1 MLAADACRAA
11 GLRLAELADG
21 TRGRLATTTRRPTPA
36 PNPIEPNPIEL
47 GWRAGPDDYDVAV
60 EAALSDDGVDALI
73 VIYAPAVEHR
83 RAEVAGA
90 IGAAA
95 ARVAGKPVLATF
107 LGADDDLPLAAAE
120 RTIPVFDFPD
130 EAAETLGR
138 IARYGA
144 WLDEP
149 EGTVPSFDDI
159 DQPALRA
166 AVEAMLGEDD
176 EGRWLDRDEA
186 ARLLSLA
193 GLPVARHEVVADAD
207 AAVAAAETIGWPV
220 ALKATGV
227 ARFHPGEGGG
237 VALDL
242 HDADDLRAAYTRMC
256 DALGAAMQPA
266 VVQAQTPTGV
276 DALVA
281 AHQHAAFG
289 GVMTLGI
296 GGGMSAAN
304 PDLPMRVLPMTDA
317 DADRLIA
324 AAPIASLLAEEGGN
338 NGTATAACRDLLVR
352 LAAVLELVPELA
364 DVLLNPLIVSGSGA
378 NIVDAWIRL
387 APYRWDPAPDVRR
400 LS

>member
-1 MLAADACRAA
+1 MLV
-11 GLRLAELADG
+11 DG
-21 TRGRLATTTRRPTPA
+21 P
-36 PNPIEPNPIEL
+36 
-47 GWRAGPDDYDVAV
+47 
-60 EAALSDDGVDALI
+60 
-73 VIYAPAVEHR
+73 
-83 RAEVAGA
+83 
-90 IGAAA
+90 
-95 ARVAGKPVLATF
+95 
-107 LGADDDLPLAAAE
+107 
-120 RTIPVFDFPD
+120 
-130 EAAETLGR
+130 
-138 IARYGA
+138 
-144 WLDEP
+144 
-149 EGTVPSFDDI
+149 
-159 DQPALRA
+159 
-166 AVEAMLGEDD
+166 

-193 GLPVARHEVVADAD
+193 GLPVARHVVVADVD
-207 AAVAAAETIGWPV
+207 AAVLAAESLGWPV

-242 HDADDLRAAYTRMC
+242 HDADDLRGAYARMC

-266 VVQAQTPTGV
+266 VVQEQAPTGV

-281 AHQHAAFG
+281 AHQHVSFG
-289 GVMTLGI
+289 GVMTVGI

-304 PDLPMRVLPMTDA
+304 PDLPMRVLPITDA

-324 AAPIASLLAEEGGN
+324 AAPIASLLAEEGGD
-338 NGTATAACRDLLVR
+338 GTATAACRDLLVR
-352 LAAVLELVPELA
+352 LGAVLELVPELA